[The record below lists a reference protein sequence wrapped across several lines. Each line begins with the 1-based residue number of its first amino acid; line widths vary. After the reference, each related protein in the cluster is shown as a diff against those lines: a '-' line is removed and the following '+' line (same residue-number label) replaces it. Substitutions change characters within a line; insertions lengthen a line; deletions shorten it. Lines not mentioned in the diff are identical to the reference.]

1 MKTFNLRCYIN
12 SESLKTL
19 IDGENIFISM
29 VIDAQVKCSLRI
41 NACVD
46 EDKNEMNAPVMFYT
60 PQKEGFVH
68 SFKLDQ

>member
-1 MKTFNLRCYIN
+1 
-12 SESLKTL
+12 
-19 IDGENIFISM
+19 M